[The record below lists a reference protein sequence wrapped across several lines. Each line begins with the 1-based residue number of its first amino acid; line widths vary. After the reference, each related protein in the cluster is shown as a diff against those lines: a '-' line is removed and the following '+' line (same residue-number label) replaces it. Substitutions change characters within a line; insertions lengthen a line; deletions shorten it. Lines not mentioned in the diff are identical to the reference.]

1 MQIQAIVFHK
11 CIPKEVH
18 QIYDTLKL
26 MEQQEYTKKL
36 EAKKEEKQSNTTNVD
51 KADNKKDKFFRYIC
65 LILKQSFIYKKDWS
79 KFFI

>member
-26 MEQQEYTKKL
+26 MEQQEDTKKV
-36 EAKKEEKQSNTTNVD
+36 EAKKEEQSNSTNTD
-51 KADNKKDKFFRYIC
+51 KADNKKDKF
-65 LILKQSFIYKKDWS
+65 LDMSV
-79 KFFI
+79 

>member
-51 KADNKKDKFFRYIC
+51 NIKICKKVK
-65 LILKQSFIYKKDWS
+65 
-79 KFFI
+79 

>member
-51 KADNKKDKFFRYIC
+51 KAIM
-65 LILKQSFIYKKDWS
+65 LFIK
-79 KFFI
+79 I